1 MIRAIIFDMDGV
13 LVDSMGVHF
22 EVWRELL
29 RPYTNLSQKK
39 FNSWSGKSTLDIL
52 SIVQKKYR
60 FVSDAEEFKNRK
72 NDLYIKSIS
81 KVKLFPNVKS
91 VLEYLKG
98 KRVTLMVAT
107 SETLEVADK
116 LLKIF
121 KIRKYFSVVVGED
134 MVKNAKPS
142 PDIFLLASK
151 LANYKPRQ
159 CLVVED
165 SPTGIEAAKAAGMQV
180 IALPTTHK
188 KEELQNATLITTN
201 LRKTLEEFV

>member
-1 MIRAIIFDMDGV
+1 MDGV
-13 LVDSMGVHF
+13 LVDSMGAHF

-52 SIVQKKYR
+52 SIVQKKYG

-201 LRKTLEEFV
+201 LRKTLEKFV

>member
-201 LRKTLEEFV
+201 LRKTLEKFV

>member
-81 KVKLFPNVKS
+81 KVKLFPDVKS

-165 SPTGIEAAKAAGMQV
+165 SPTGIEAAKAAGMKV

-201 LRKTLEEFV
+201 LRKTLEKFV